1 MRLMI
6 FLRRACVLV
15 LFAVAANVA
24 AEEPISAE
32 ESQQYF
38 FTLMQKA
45 ETFRIAPED
54 AGEWLHGVWRLER
67 RAHVGGG
74 HYVRSDR
81 GDDVT
86 LISNYERLL
95 QIDFNHGHNG
105 MVQVIADLADIRA
118 EEDGSW
124 NFGKTRRYIP
134 LDDYHLAVADYDYVV
149 VLRRISGDSD
159 TAAPM
164 PHY

>member
-1 MRLMI
+1 MQLMN
-6 FLRRACVLV
+6 LMRRALLLV
-15 LFAVAANVA
+15 LIAVTTTVV

-38 FTLMQKA
+38 FSLMQKA
-45 ETFRIAPED
+45 ETFRVAPED
-54 AGEWLHGVWRLER
+54 ASQWLHGVWRLER

-105 MVQVIADLADIRA
+105 MVQVIADHADIRA

-134 LDDYHLAVADYDYVV
+134 LDDYHLAVAEYDYIV
-149 VLRRISGDSD
+149 VLRRISGYSA

-164 PHY
+164 QRN